1 MSTSQPQLARIES
14 KRRGLVVSGKSLLPA
29 GRGLIGIA
37 CSRRRRRPR
46 AALPSRRCYC
56 RSTSRARRSISR
68 YRHRRQSASP
78 PTADVLRSPFEVVV
92 IAQIAALQR
101 SHFTAR
107 SWPRSRLSNVT
118 GRYPAHDNALQAW
131 LPTKPASRRPRRFSS
146 STDATFGSGAD
157 RAERFFRDGLKLLS
171 GANFLGGLPNF
182 QPDFSRAI
190 GQYRAGQ
197 TVRQKPRR

>member
-1 MSTSQPQLARIES
+1 
-14 KRRGLVVSGKSLLPA
+14 VHH
-29 GRGLIGIA
+29 
-37 CSRRRRRPR
+37 RPR
-46 AALPSRRCYC
+46 PMCC
-56 RSTSRARRSISR
+56 EG
-68 YRHRRQSASP
+68 
-78 PTADVLRSPFEVVV
+78 PFEVVV

-131 LPTKPASRRPRRFSS
+131 LPTKPAPGDQDGSHRPRMRRSAPALIVPSGFS
-146 STDATFGSGAD
+146 
-157 RAERFFRDGLKLLS
+157 RDGLKLLS
-171 GANFLGGLPNF
+171 GANVLGGLPNF

>member
-14 KRRGLVVSGKSLLPA
+14 KRRGLVVSEKTLLPA

-37 CSRRRRRPR
+37 CSRRRLRPR
-46 AALPSRRCYC
+46 AALPSRRCCC
-56 RSTSRARRSISR
+56 RSNSRARRSISR
-68 YRHRRQSASP
+68 RRHRRQSASP

-101 SHFTAR
+101 SHFAAR

-131 LPTKPASRRPRRFSS
+131 LPTKPAPRRPSSS

-157 RAERFFRDGLKLLS
+157 RAERFSRDGLKLLS
-171 GANFLGGLPNF
+171 GANVLGGLPNF
-182 QPDFSRAI
+182 QPDFSLAI